1 MSRLCKKHPIAGWL
15 SLAGPDYRR
24 TFDRLIQER
33 DRLNDPTCSGPAPAY
48 VTWVWREELPEL
60 ARIPFYQHQFR
71 EHLETL
77 DDRIDDLTERIQR
90 SAGQLQDQ
98 AARLS
103 VERLQ
108 LLRALGEPLEG
119 DDEQE

>member
-1 MSRLCKKHPIAGWL
+1 MSRLCKKHPVAGWL

-24 TFDRLIQER
+24 TFDRLIAER
-33 DRLNDPTCSGPAPAY
+33 DRLNDPTHSEAAPDY
-48 VTWVWREELPEL
+48 VAWVWREELPEL
-60 ARIPFYQHQFR
+60 SRIPFYQHQFR

-77 DDRIDDLTERIQR
+77 DERITSLGEQIQR
-90 SAGQLQDQ
+90 QAGALQEE

-103 VERLQ
+103 VERLR
-108 LLRALGEPLEG
+108 LLRAMGVELEG

>member
-24 TFDRLIQER
+24 SFDKLLLER
-33 DRLNDPTCSGPAPAY
+33 DRLNDPTHSEPAPDY
-48 VTWVWREELPEL
+48 VAWVWSSELPEL

-71 EHLETL
+71 EHLATL
-77 DDRIDDLTERIQR
+77 DDRISDLAEQIQR
-90 SAGQLQDQ
+90 QAGQLQSE

-103 VERLQ
+103 VERLR

-119 DDEQE
+119 DDATD